1 MGLASDLQS
10 LGLSLL
16 AGVGPIALLLW
27 LLNRRDR
34 RARALHGLIV
44 DQFSGEALRSEV
56 VVAVQGGLLA
66 PDRVRVDLRGAPH
79 MPLWE
84 TATRLRRVLPARVQL
99 TVEGSTDGA
108 VRFAAPVRVTL
119 ESLATPL
126 GRAA

>member
-56 VVAVQGGLLA
+56 VVAVRGGLLA

-119 ESLATPL
+119 ESVATPL

>member
-1 MGLASDLQS
+1 MGLALDLQS

-34 RARALHGLIV
+34 RARDLLRLIV

-56 VVAVQGGLLA
+56 VVAVRGGLLV

-84 TATRLRRVLPARVQL
+84 TATRLRRVLPPRVQL

-108 VRFAAPVRVTL
+108 VRFPAPVRLTL
-119 ESLATPL
+119 ESVPTPL
-126 GRAA
+126 RRAA

>member
-56 VVAVQGGLLA
+56 VVAVRGGLLA